1 MSSKDEVVKSVPQNG
16 FVGHPKGLFTL
27 FFTEFWER
35 FSYYGMRAI
44 LIFFMYYE
52 LNQGGLGLDRGTANS
67 IMAIYGSLVY
77 MSGIIGGWIADRV
90 LGTRRTIFYGGVL
103 IMIGHLL
110 LALPGGVTMLFAS
123 MAFIVMGT
131 GLLKPNVSS
140 IVGDIYAETDSRRDA
155 GFSIFYMG
163 INMGAF
169 IAPFIVGTI
178 GQKYSFHLG
187 FGLAGLG
194 MFIGLIVYKL
204 TEKKYLGLAGLQ
216 VNNPL
221 KPEERKKVFAQFG
234 IVALL
239 IIILGAIGIK
249 TGTLTMNVFSLIIT
263 ALGVLIPTVF
273 FIYMYRSEKTTK
285 DEKSRLLAYIPLF
298 LSAVM
303 FWAIQEQGATI
314 LATYADERTQL
325 SIGSIQLQSS
335 WFQSL
340 NPLFVITMAPLFAML
355 WLKWGD
361 KQPTTPRKF
370 SYALFFAGLSF
381 LVMMIPAHLSGGETL
396 VSPWW
401 LVLSFFLVVVG
412 ELLLSPVGLSATTK
426 LAPQAFAAQTMSLW
440 FLTSAA
446 AQAINAQLV
455 KVYEVVSEFTYFGFL
470 GSLSIVIGILLLV
483 LSPIISKA
491 MKGIN

>member
-1 MSSKDEVVKSVPQNG
+1 
-16 FVGHPKGLFTL
+16 
-27 FFTEFWER
+27 
-35 FSYYGMRAI
+35 
-44 LIFFMYYE
+44 
-52 LNQGGLGLDRGTANS
+52 
-67 IMAIYGSLVY
+67 
-77 MSGIIGGWIADRV
+77 
-90 LGTRRTIFYGGVL
+90 
-103 IMIGHLL
+103 
-110 LALPGGVTMLFAS
+110 
-123 MAFIVMGT
+123 
-131 GLLKPNVSS
+131 
-140 IVGDIYAETDSRRDA
+140 
-155 GFSIFYMG
+155 
-163 INMGAF
+163 
-169 IAPFIVGTI
+169 
-178 GQKYSFHLG
+178 
-187 FGLAGLG
+187 
-194 MFIGLIVYKL
+194 
-204 TEKKYLGLAGLQ
+204 
-216 VNNPL
+216 
-221 KPEERKKVFAQFG
+221 
-234 IVALL
+234 
-239 IIILGAIGIK
+239 
-249 TGTLTMNVFSLIIT
+249 MNVFSFIIT

-325 SIGSIQLQSS
+325 SIGGIQLQSS

-340 NPLFVITMAPLFAML
+340 NPLFVITLAPLFAML

-381 LVMMIPAHLSGGETL
+381 LVMMIPAYLSGGETL
-396 VSPWW
+396 VSPLW

-470 GSLSIVIGILLLV
+470 GSLSIVVGIIILV